1 MLRLVKMERGYIPQ
15 LFEMM
20 GEWMN
25 SGEKIV
31 PWSIAK
37 SDYRDT
43 GRYIATLDVQKPE
56 GDLVPDSTFFC
67 LDTERDI
74 FVGAVN
80 IRHFLNGRLLLEGGH
95 IGSGIRPS
103 ERGKGFGTHM
113 VALALEECDKLGIRE
128 VLMCCDKANPASAKT
143 IRKNGGILENEVK
156 TDGGVIQRYWIQRAR

>member
-20 GEWMN
+20 GEWTN

-56 GDLVPDSTFFC
+56 GDLVPDSTFF
-67 LDTERDI
+67 L
-74 FVGAVN
+74 FGY
-80 IRHFLNGRLLLEGGH
+80 
-95 IGSGIRPS
+95 
-103 ERGKGFGTHM
+103 GKGHFCRRSQHT
-113 VALALEECDKLGIRE
+113 AFFEWA
-128 VLMCCDKANPASAKT
+128 PAARRRAYWQWHTAK
-143 IRKNGGILENEVK
+143 
-156 TDGGVIQRYWIQRAR
+156 RAR